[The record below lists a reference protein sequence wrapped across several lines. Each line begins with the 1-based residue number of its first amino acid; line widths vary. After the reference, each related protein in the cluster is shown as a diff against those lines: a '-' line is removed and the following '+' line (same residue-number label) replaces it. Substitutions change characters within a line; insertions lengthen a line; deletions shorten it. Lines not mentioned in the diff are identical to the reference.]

1 MNVRIIKL
9 MGLFGLLSPFV
20 GLIMIWIAVLLTPGW
35 SITKD
40 TLSALGGDAF
50 GNMVFNS
57 GLPMAGA
64 LMMLF
69 STGLFEISKRR
80 IIGQLG
86 SLLYLLASVIIV
98 ALGVATIN
106 VQPIHNYLSVA
117 LFVLIPLSLAA
128 NSANLYLMSLKIYA
142 ALGILGFILSAGI
155 WATPGPVNGL
165 KETVALIGLAVW
177 QIPLSYWMRMQVDED
192 EDL

>member
-1 MNVRIIKL
+1 MNVKIVKL
-9 MGLFGLLSPFV
+9 MGVFGLLSPIV
-20 GLIMIWIAVLLTPGW
+20 GLIMMGIAIMLTPGW

-40 TLSALGGDAF
+40 TLSALGGDSF
-50 GNMVFNS
+50 GNMIFNS

-69 STGLFEISKRR
+69 STGLFEISERR
-80 IIGQLG
+80 IIGQIG

-98 ALGVATIN
+98 VLGVANIN

-128 NSANLYLMSLKIYA
+128 NSANLYSMKLKIYA
-142 ALGILGFILSAGI
+142 ALGVVGFILSAVV
-155 WATPGPVNGL
+155 WATPGPVNAL
-165 KETVALIGLAVW
+165 KETVALIGLVVW
-177 QIPLSYWMRMQVDED
+177 QIPLGYWMRKQVDEE